1 MWASEKQRI
10 LDRYAARIAQHGASF
25 EALNSGTPE
34 RRAIRFGVLADL
46 GISSGDSVL
55 DLGCGLGDLWPFF
68 QDRGLDVDYTGF
80 DINQTLIDAARER
93 HPDVAFKVHDILEEQ
108 GPRFDW
114 VVSTSCFNLKLA
126 GGDNYELAERVLRTA
141 FRHARRG
148 VAVDFLT
155 SYVDFPS
162 AEGFHYEPER
172 IFQIA
177 KRITRRVAIRHDYPL
192 FEFAVYLYPDFTGW
206 NADTSR

>member
-10 LDRYAARIAQHGASF
+10 LHRYAARIAKHGASF

-34 RRAIRFGVLADL
+34 RRAIRFGVLADV
-46 GISSGDSVL
+46 GIASGDSVL
-55 DLGCGLGDLWPFF
+55 DLGCGLGDLWPFL
-68 QDRGLDVDYTGF
+68 QERVPDVHYTGF

-93 HPDVAFKVHDILEEQ
+93 HPDVEFKVHDILEEQ
-108 GPRFDW
+108 GPMFDW

-126 GGDNYELAERVLRTA
+126 DGDNYDLAESVLGAA

-172 IFQIA
+172 MIRIA
-177 KRITRRVAIRHDYPL
+177 KRLTRRVAIRHDYPL
-192 FEFAVYLYPDFTGW
+192 FEFAVYLYPDFAGW
-206 NADTSR
+206 NADQSR